1 MNKRILKF
9 SLLGLLA
16 LAMTVTPVALHAQT
30 TNAAP
35 VAPKRPINRPLP
47 FRGKVK
53 SVDASAKTISVGT
66 LTLQITSQTKIIK
79 VGKPATLEEVAI
91 GDDVAGSYRKDA
103 EGNMNAVSLRIG
115 PKMPVESNTKTNT
128 P

>member
-16 LAMTVTPVALHAQT
+16 IVMTGTPVALRAQS

-35 VAPKRPINRPLP
+35 RKAVNRPLP

-53 SVDASAKTISVGT
+53 AVDNSAKTVSVGT
-66 LTLQITSQTKIIK
+66 LTLQITSESRIIK
-79 VGKPATLEEVAI
+79 TGKPATFQDAAV
-91 GDDVAGSYRKDA
+91 GDNVAGSYRKDA
-103 EGNMNAVSLRIG
+103 DGKMDVVSLRIG
-115 PKMPVESNTKTNT
+115 PKMPAAGSNTKTNA